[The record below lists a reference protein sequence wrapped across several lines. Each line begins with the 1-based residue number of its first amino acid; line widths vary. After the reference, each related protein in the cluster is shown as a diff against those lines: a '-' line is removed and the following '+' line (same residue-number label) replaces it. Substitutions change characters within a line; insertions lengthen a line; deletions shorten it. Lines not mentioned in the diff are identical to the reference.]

1 MKKTFYSIL
10 YAVIRPET
18 DEKIAIGLILSDGS
32 NSLFDSSKNKL
43 GAVKSLLGTDALRY
57 IQNYISSVKKT
68 VLDSM
73 KNLHQHSI
81 FEFIDS
87 KHPVINENYFNYLS
101 VYSSNLVWF
110 SKPLQIDVPVE
121 KETFRK
127 LFEKFV
133 DEEYGKD
140 FVKHELVGLRRVKND
155 FIPKVTGYFSHDTE
169 VTNTEFSGLI
179 TPVSIDLIGKNEIMV
194 FAQFLDMEKPVR
206 DIKYSFYDIKELK
219 EVEQNSKGFLV
230 STEPDKTDF
239 SKQHLIW
246 NNIRNYK
253 QFEYID
259 ISEVEKIKEYAEEHH
274 VVPFF
279 NE

>member
-43 GAVKSLLGTDALRY
+43 GAVKSLLGADALKY

-73 KNLHQHSI
+73 KNLHQHNI

-127 LFEKFV
+127 LFEKLV
-133 DEEYGKD
+133 DEEYGEGNAE
-140 FVKHELVGLRRVKND
+140 HL
-155 FIPKVTGYFSHDTE
+155 
-169 VTNTEFSGLI
+169 
-179 TPVSIDLIGKNEIMV
+179 
-194 FAQFLDMEKPVR
+194 
-206 DIKYSFYDIKELK
+206 
-219 EVEQNSKGFLV
+219 SKC
-230 STEPDKTDF
+230 
-239 SKQHLIW
+239 
-246 NNIRNYK
+246 
-253 QFEYID
+253 
-259 ISEVEKIKEYAEEHH
+259 
-274 VVPFF
+274 
-279 NE
+279 